1 MPLYILRSHVLEKHG
16 STDIGIVFQSRTVT
30 TSSNFQVIREDS
42 FTNDNSNINFKESY
56 TSPKRF
62 FTTLKLISL

>member
-1 MPLYILRSHVLEKHG
+1 MPLYILRSRVLEKHG
-16 STDIGIVFQSRTVT
+16 STDIGIVFQLRTVT
-30 TSSNFQVIREDS
+30 TSSNFQVISEDS
-42 FTNDNSNINFKESY
+42 FTNDNSNINFKGSY